1 MASGRRFVMNRSDT
15 SARQQGSGLPRGN
28 PMNIRTVR
36 HALPRFNALSLAV
49 LSVLAGASAAD
60 AADWEVQPR
69 LEAGYQWDDNYRL
82 SLPGSEIEVSGA
94 MADAQLEIKALGPLV
109 EFTFTP
115 RVRATYFP
123 NDRDEN
129 SEDYFGRVEL
139 LQRGQTMEGTV
150 RLDYAKEDV
159 VSSEQPGTDID
170 SGLGEPGVGDSG
182 SIFARNRRQLIS
194 LRPSLSHELT
204 QRHHM
209 RYELAYTDI
218 DYSTQTDPVTSPVAP
233 QVGYTDAAAAVGWQ
247 FDFSQRSAL
256 TTRLRA
262 SRYEIDVGE
271 QRSDGQ
277 GVEFELASDATET
290 LRTFVRAGA
299 QRTDLTLA
307 SGVEDEVTSW
317 LAGAGL
323 EWNAGLSQV
332 FLDATRA
339 VIPTSAGLVVE
350 RDQLRLRL
358 DRAVSARFGVFFG
371 ARGIRDEALDDL
383 SAFGGRKYAT
393 ADLGL
398 RWRMQQQLSLVASVD
413 YTWQEFGAI
422 DEDAD
427 SSGAMLTL
435 IYEPR
440 RRD

>member
-1 MASGRRFVMNRSDT
+1 MNTHAFKRSLGRC
-15 SARQQGSGLPRGN
+15 
-28 PMNIRTVR
+28 
-36 HALPRFNALSLAV
+36 NALSFAALSAV
-49 LSVLAGASAAD
+49 VAGSAAH

-82 SLPGSEIEVSGA
+82 ALPGSEIEVSGA
-94 MADAQLEIKALGPLV
+94 MADAQLQIKSMSPLV

-139 LQRGQTMEGTV
+139 LQRGQTVESTV

-159 VSSEQPGTDID
+159 VNSEQPGTDID
-170 SGLGEPGVGDSG
+170 GDLGEPGVADGG
-182 SIFARNRRQLIS
+182 LVLQRNRRQLIS
-194 LRPSLSHELT
+194 FRPALSHELT

-209 RYELAYTDI
+209 RYELAYTDV
-218 DYSTQTDPVTSPVAP
+218 DYETLQDPATVPFTP
-233 QVGYTDAAAAVGWQ
+233 QVGYTDAGAAVGWQ
-247 FDFSQRSAL
+247 FDFSERSDL
-256 TTRLRA
+256 TTRARA
-262 SRYEIDVGE
+262 SRYEIETGE
-271 QRSDGQ
+271 QRSDAQ
-277 GVEFELASDATET
+277 GLELELGSDATQT
-290 LRTFVRAGA
+290 LRTFLRVGA

-307 SGVEDEVTSW
+307 SGVESEETSW

-323 EWNAGLSQV
+323 RWNAGLSEV
-332 FLDATRA
+332 FLDATRS
-339 VIPTSAGLVVE
+339 VSPTSAGLVVE
-350 RDQLRLRL
+350 RDQVRVRI
-358 DRAVSARFGVFFG
+358 DRAVSPRFGVFFG
-371 ARGIRDEALDDL
+371 ARGIRDEALDEL
-383 SAFGGRKYAT
+383 STFAGRKYAT

-422 DEDAD
+422 TEEAD
-427 SSGAMLTL
+427 SSGALLTL